1 MDPKKKAKLGT
12 RWTCYSCAG
21 HFYDLNKPDPICP
34 RCEADQRESPVFQ
47 KKPARS
53 RAKKKTTRKKAA
65 RRPRLPPLDDDEQVV
80 AVPKDDTAKPIDQ
93 IDPSEAVSEVKAE
106 D

>member
-34 RCEADQRESPVFQ
+34 RCEADQRESPEVE
-47 KKPARS
+47 KP
-53 RAKKKTTRKKAA
+53 KRKKAA
-65 RRPRLPPLDDDEQVV
+65 RKKAKKKKPSINPALMKEEEEVRPAEAAEGEIKELDL
-80 AVPKDDTAKPIDQ
+80 ANSDQ
-93 IDPSEAVSEVKAE
+93 IQLEVQE